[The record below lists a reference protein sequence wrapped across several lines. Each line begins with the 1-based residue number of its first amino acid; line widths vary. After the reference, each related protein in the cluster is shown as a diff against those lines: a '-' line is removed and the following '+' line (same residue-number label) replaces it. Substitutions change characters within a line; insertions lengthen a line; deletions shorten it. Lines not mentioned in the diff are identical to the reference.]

1 MRGAVV
7 SIQVAILLAVV
18 LAIAIA
24 VANYLYTTF
33 YASLQYTY
41 IAVTQAYAY
50 PRDGGTEV
58 KLCFAVGGSGGLKI
72 VGVELNGHEAS
83 EVKVVVRGREAPEIK
98 AGDVGYVKAFFPR
111 ITLSPGQM
119 AVGRVV
125 TLQGFSFFFTPQISN
140 AEGGC
145 PGE

>member
-1 MRGAVV
+1 MFR
-7 SIQVAILLAVV
+7 
-18 LAIAIA
+18 
-24 VANYLYTTF
+24 
-33 YASLQYTY
+33 
-41 IAVTQAYAY
+41 
-50 PRDGGTEV
+50 
-58 KLCFAVGGSGGLKI
+58 SGRLWGLKI

-83 EVKVVVRGREAPEIK
+83 EVKVVVRGREVPEIE
-98 AGDVGYVKAFFPR
+98 AGDVGYVKAFFPK

-145 PGE
+145 PGEWFNTFLRFPPWDWVQKI